1 MVSVSYTHLD
11 VYKRQAIDG
20 VKLTFDQPFFN
31 EFALTLP
38 DGIKVQ
44 DVLEQLKGRGILG
57 GIDLSSLYPELGQ
70 SLLVAVTE
78 MNPVA
83 ELDQFAE
90 VLTETLAAKAVKK
103 KVLTV

>member
-1 MVSVSYTHLD
+1 LADKLT
-11 VYKRQAIDG
+11 AIDG

-38 DGIKVQ
+38 QSVKVEE
-44 DVLEQLKGRGILG
+44 VLDDLKGKGILG
-57 GIDLSSLYPELGQ
+57 GIDLSTAYPELG
-70 SLLVAVTE
+70 SCILVAVTE

-83 ELDQFAE
+83 ELDHFAE
-90 VLTETLAAKAVKK
+90 VLAATLAAKAVKK